1 MIVEIVG
8 SLDVAQ
14 LVLYAFWIFFAG
26 LIWYLQA
33 ESRREGY
40 PLEAD
45 LTGDYNKDAWLS
57 MPSPKTFVLPHGHG
71 ERVYPHPANRDTR
84 PIAAMRASPMP
95 GAPLIP
101 TGDPLKD
108 GVGPASWA
116 ERPDYPDAMAD
127 GSDKIIPM
135 AKTAHFKVAEQDMSP
150 IGMPVIAADGQQVGE
165 IKELWVDQME
175 SVIRYFEVAVGE
187 ETRLIPMHFARFRG
201 SFRGLGKIYYVNN
214 LPASRFPD
222 IPQTASPERITMLE
236 EEKIMGFFGGGTLYG
251 MPDRTEPII

>member
-1 MIVEIVG
+1 MVEIVG

-45 LTGDYNKDAWLS
+45 LSGDYNKDAWLTL
-57 MPSPKTFVLPHGHG
+57 PSPKTFKLPHGHG

-84 PIAAMRASPMP
+84 PIAARRASPFP

-101 TGDPLKD
+101 TGDPLVD

-127 GSDKIIPM
+127 GSAKIVPM
-135 AKTAHFKVAEQDMSP
+135 AKSEHFKIAEQDTSP
-150 IGMPVIAADGQQVGE
+150 IGMSVVAADGQTVGQITE
-165 IKELWVDQME
+165 VWVDQME
-175 SVIRYFEVAVGE
+175 SVIRYFEVSVGE
-187 ETRLIPMHFARFRG
+187 GTRLIPMHFATVRN
-201 SFRGLGKIYYVNN
+201 SYRGLGKIYYVHT
-214 LPASRFPD
+214 LPAARFEG
-222 IPQTASPERITMLE
+222 IPQIATDSQITMLE
-236 EEKIMGFFGGGTLYG
+236 EEKLMAYFAGGSLYG
-251 MPDRTEPII
+251 LPQRTEPII